1 MNTSSGYWSSSKSAS
16 LINPEHTVDHTGAGS
31 SAHRGAQHDSVG
43 PVIRQSLKTSA
54 RLVRSLARNRSQT
67 FTSFDGLAI
76 SFEIWGPD
84 DGLGPVILNHGFAVD
99 TRVNWFLTGIV
110 DRLVAEGFTVIGV
123 DARGHGRSEKPHD
136 IDRYGEDAM
145 ARDVGALLDELQL
158 ESVDVVGYSMG
169 AVVSLVLAT
178 TDRRVRSLVVG
189 GVGRA
194 VVEQGGVDTGELSN
208 LEIADALVTED
219 PEVVARPEVARFR
232 SLADLIGADREALAA
247 VARAA
252 RSGPLDL
259 HRITA
264 RTLVIAG
271 ADDPLAKEPELLAE
285 AIGGGAATLVPGD
298 HLGAVAS
305 SEFVDAVVTFLK
317 PGE

>member
-1 MNTSSGYWSSSKSAS
+1 
-16 LINPEHTVDHTGAGS
+16 
-31 SAHRGAQHDSVG
+31 
-43 PVIRQSLKTSA
+43 
-54 RLVRSLARNRSQT
+54 
-67 FTSFDGLAI
+67 
-76 SFEIWGPD
+76 
-84 DGLGPVILNHGFAVD
+84 
-99 TRVNWFLTGIV
+99 
-110 DRLVAEGFTVIGV
+110 
-123 DARGHGRSEKPHD
+123 
-136 IDRYGEDAM
+136 
-145 ARDVGALLDELQL
+145 
-158 ESVDVVGYSMG
+158 
-169 AVVSLVLAT
+169 VVSLVLAT

-285 AIGGGAATLVPGD
+285 AIAGGAAALVPGD

-317 PGE
+317 SGE